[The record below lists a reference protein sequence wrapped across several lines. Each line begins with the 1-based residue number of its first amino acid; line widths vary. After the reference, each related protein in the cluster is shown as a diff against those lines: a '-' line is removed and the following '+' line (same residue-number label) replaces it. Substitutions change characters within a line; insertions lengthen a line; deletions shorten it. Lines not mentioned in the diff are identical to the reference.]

1 MDTFERGNAVTPLLR
16 HLPNFLTALRLF
28 AAPFTAML
36 ILDGR
41 FGAALLIFAF
51 AGLSDALDGYLARRL
66 SSGSRFGVYLDPAAD
81 KLLMLASFVTLTM
94 VGAVPLWLTVL
105 VIARDIA
112 IVGAVAV
119 AKLLALP
126 LKIEPL
132 NIGKISTVVQVGF
145 IALVLIMHALGMAE
159 RAVVLA
165 AAVATAA
172 VTVASWAGYAQLWFR
187 AIALG
192 RRTA

>member
-1 MDTFERGNAVTPLLR
+1 VTSLLR
-16 HLPNFLTALRLF
+16 HLPNLLTALRLC

-36 ILDGR
+36 ILDER
-41 FGAALLIFAF
+41 YGAALLVFAF

-66 SSGSRFGVYLDPAAD
+66 SPGSRFGVYLDPAAD

-94 VGAVPLWLTVL
+94 VGAVPLWLTAL

-112 IVGAVAV
+112 IIGAIGIAW
-119 AKLLALP
+119 LFALP

-132 NIGKISTVVQVGF
+132 NIGKIGTVAQVAF
-145 IALVLIMHALGMAE
+145 IGIVLILRAFTFVE
-159 RAVVLA
+159 PAVVLA
-165 AAVATAA
+165 GAITTAA
-172 VTVASWAGYAQLWFR
+172 VTVASWAAYARAWFR
-187 AIALG
+187 ALALG

>member
-1 MDTFERGNAVTPLLR
+1 MVAIERGNAVTPLLR
-16 HLPNFLTALRLF
+16 HLPNLLTALRLF

-36 ILDGR
+36 ILNER
-41 FGAALLIFAF
+41 YGAALLIFAL
-51 AGLSDALDGYLARRL
+51 AGLSDALDGYLARLL
-66 SSGSRFGVYLDPAAD
+66 SPGSRFGVYLDPAAD

-94 VGAVPLWLTVL
+94 VDAVPLWLTAL

-112 IVGAVAV
+112 IVGAVGIAW
-119 AKLLALP
+119 LFALP

-132 NIGKISTVVQVGF
+132 NIGKISTVVQVAF
-145 IALVLIMHALGMAE
+145 IGVVLILRALGLVEPAF
-159 RAVVLA
+159 VLA
-165 AAVATAA
+165 GAIATAA
-172 VTVASWAGYAQLWFR
+172 VTVASWAAYGQLWWR